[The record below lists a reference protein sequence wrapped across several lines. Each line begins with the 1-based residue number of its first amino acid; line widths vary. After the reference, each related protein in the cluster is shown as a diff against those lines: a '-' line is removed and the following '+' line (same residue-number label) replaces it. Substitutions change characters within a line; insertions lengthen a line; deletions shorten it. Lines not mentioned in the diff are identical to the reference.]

1 MPMLSPLNPFL
12 DRRLVITLPTGQRDG
27 NEAGSMFKNTLDRHV
42 DDLIRRPSPIRRT
55 LLGVWAFLKTR
66 E

>member
-1 MPMLSPLNPFL
+1 MLPAGPQNG
-12 DRRLVITLPTGQRDG
+12 DEV
-27 NEAGSMFKNTLDRHV
+27 GSMYEDALDRHV
-42 DDLIRRPSPIRRT
+42 DDVIRRPSPIRRT